1 MAEDEPKP
9 LSSNVRGGSQD
20 WSQSSYQ
27 RCVDC
32 PQFES
37 LGGRVNN
44 LESSALDVSKRL
56 AAVERKQDA
65 HGRSLERMDESIG
78 RVVRWLDGA
87 NGSDG
92 FRVEWALL
100 STGIRKGIS
109 IRERITWAVGGLLGA
124 AMLGLLG
131 KVLIDAIQRGVTP

>member
-1 MAEDEPKP
+1 MSEDGHPK
-9 LSSNVRGGSQD
+9 SSATRGGGDPSWD
-20 WSQSSYQ
+20 RPYQ

-37 LGGRVNN
+37 LGGRVTN
-44 LESSALDVSKRL
+44 LEASSLDISKRL
-56 AAVERKQDA
+56 GVVERKQDD
-65 HGRSLERMDESIG
+65 HGRRLERMDESIG

-87 NGSDG
+87 NGTDG

-100 STGIRKGIS
+100 STGIKKGIS
-109 IRERITWAVGGLLGA
+109 IRERIAWAVGGLLGA

-131 KVLIDAIQRGVTP
+131 KLLIDAIQRGIAP